1 MERKQ
6 LKIKEW
12 IIDREQSKATRY
24 NVFMDFERDDV
35 TGIRKVADGFLTVT
49 VTVLSE
55 TDKAIRIN
63 IESGLV
69 VGSSDGWNTWVPK
82 SQIEEVA

>member
-12 IIDREQSKATRY
+12 IIDREQSNATRY

-35 TGIRKVADGFLTVT
+35 TGTRKVTDGFLTVT

-55 TDKAIRIN
+55 TEKAIRIN

-69 VGSSDGWNTWVPK
+69 VGSSTGWTTWVPK
-82 SQIEEVA
+82 SQIKEVA

>member
-12 IIDREQSKATRY
+12 IIDREQSNATRY

-35 TGIRKVADGFLTVT
+35 TGTRKVTDGFLTVT

-55 TDKAIRIN
+55 TEKAIRIN

-69 VGSSDGWNTWVPK
+69 VGSSIGWTTWVPK
-82 SQIEEVA
+82 SQIKEVA

>member
-6 LKIKEW
+6 LKVKEW
-12 IIDREQSKATRY
+12 VIDREQSKATGY
-24 NVFMDFERDDV
+24 NVFMDFERDDA
-35 TGIRKVADGFLTVT
+35 TGTRKVTEGFLTVT

-55 TDKAIRIN
+55 TDKAIRVN

-69 VGSSDGWNTWVPK
+69 VGSSTGWTAWIPK
-82 SQIEEVA
+82 SQTEEVA

>member
-69 VGSSDGWNTWVPK
+69 VGSSDGWNAWVPK

>member
-35 TGIRKVADGFLTVT
+35 TGTRKVTDGFLTVT

-55 TDKAIRIN
+55 TEKAIRIN

-69 VGSSDGWNTWVPK
+69 VGSSTGWTTWVPK
-82 SQIEEVA
+82 SQIKEVA